1 MKKSFLSQF
10 LSKISEFPQW
20 VKEIIYAK
28 LSEEIDEKD
37 DVTYVFATYRPVL
50 TYKGKCE
57 LDFKKSNFDNNIYNI
72 LNYCDKD
79 YSISEII
86 LNTYMSMEEIANYF
100 IFCVDEGYIEIPDNS
115 QILNIAGFIVGKYR
129 TGEYFVQNGII
140 SEEQLN
146 GAIDNIDKEKNNKK
160 FGQILIDSG
169 LITKNQLDKILA
181 LKEEAKKRFVLDH
194 NEIPVIKQVYTQLS
208 DDYKQKIDILEQ
220 ENKQLKMK
228 LNQLL
233 TMVRN
238 NDNE

>member
-50 TYKGKCE
+50 TYKG
-57 LDFKKSNFDNNIYNI
+57 
-72 LNYCDKD
+72 
-79 YSISEII
+79 SEII

>member
-1 MKKSFLSQF
+1 MRKNFLSQF

-37 DVTYVFATYRPVL
+37 DVTYIFATYRPVL

-100 IFCVDEGYIEIPDNS
+100 LFCVDEGYIEIPDNS

-146 GAIDNIDKEKNNKK
+146 DAIDNIDKEKNNKK
-160 FGQILIDSG
+160 FGQILIDLG

-194 NEIPVIKQVYTQLS
+194 NEIPVIKQVYTKLS
-208 DDYKQKIDILEQ
+208 DDYKQKIDMLEL

-233 TMVRN
+233 TMVKN

>member
-1 MKKSFLSQF
+1 MRKSFLSQF

-37 DVTYVFATYRPVL
+37 DVTYIFATYRPVL

-72 LNYCDKD
+72 LDYCDKD

-100 IFCVDEGYIEIPDNS
+100 LFCVDEGYIEIPDNS

-129 TGEYFVQNGII
+129 TGEYFVQNGTI

-146 GAIDNIDKEKNNKK
+146 GAIDNIDKEK
-160 FGQILIDSG
+160 II
-169 LITKNQLDKILA
+169 KNSVK
-181 LKEEAKKRFVLDH
+181 
-194 NEIPVIKQVYTQLS
+194 S
-208 DDYKQKIDILEQ
+208 
-220 ENKQLKMK
+220 
-228 LNQLL
+228 
-233 TMVRN
+233 
-238 NDNE
+238 